1 MKSTVSFI
9 LCVVLL
15 VTVCLPAELIALAD
29 QDVPND
35 TPTENH
41 TITDGQATNGEIY
54 YFDYIKDFQA
64 SKVDD
69 LVLFEGEKRHT
80 KETDLMF
87 TLNFPENAW
96 YNLTIEYIAERD
108 DNGEIGFGLKID
120 GKYPFYEARRFTIPR
135 LYKDEGAVRKDGIGN
150 EFTPIQSEEYI
161 KQTVK
166 LANYSSFDTDATK
179 FYFSKGT
186 HSLIFTEFSSA
197 VKFYKIS
204 LTEIEET
211 KNYGEILEK
220 NKDNKKCEE
229 YEGNEILLEGEN
241 AIYKSESDLIA
252 KADNSSPAVYPSD
265 PFKQRV
271 NFIGSNWSDTGEKI
285 TWNINVPKTALYSL
299 SFHYRQSYILNGN
312 SYRSLEI
319 DGKVPFR
326 EAESIAFPYGSGWKC
341 KTFSDENDNPF
352 LIYLTEGSHTVSLC
366 VTLGPMASFCNKLQD
381 TVFEIGEWYRQIVMI
396 TGENPDNN
404 RDYNLFKQIPGL
416 EEGLESIVDS
426 LEELSESHE
435 KISGKRGGSTVSIL
449 NSMKNSI
456 KEMLKYKY
464 KAQRYKSAYYSN
476 YSSISATLYDLMDLP
491 LDIDTIVFSQPNKK
505 IEKGKT
511 SLINKVSYFM
521 QRFLASFVIDYNVI
535 SGTSESEDEITL
547 WINWGRDQAQMLN
560 SLIQSD
566 FAPNSNVGVHV
577 KITNASL
584 VQGVLSGN
592 TPDCVLQ
599 QARSEPVNLAM
610 RNAAYD
616 LKQFSDYSEVVKRFA
631 EGAVIPYEYNGGV
644 YGLPDTQ
651 SFMMMFIRTD
661 IFEEMGLS
669 IPKTWNEFI
678 DVMNILS
685 GNNLQTGLAGNVDTT
700 DTAASAT
707 SICFNLFLAQFGG
720 ELYNRELNATD
731 LLSPEAI
738 SAFEFF
744 TDFFTKY
751 NCPMTYNF
759 YNRFRTGIMPMG
771 IQNYQMYATITAT
784 APEIKNRWTM
794 VPLPNGFSD
803 DDSKEVGISV
813 GTGTACMILKDSN
826 NPEKAW
832 EFLKWWTSDEIQLTY
847 VQSVESVLGVSGRV
861 PTSNLTAASKLLWEG
876 KSFVNLQKQWK
887 KVKEFNEI
895 PGSYYVPRII
905 DQAYWN
911 VVENN
916 ENPKDMLYRWSEVA
930 DNEIAKKINQY
941 Q

>member
-1 MKSTVSFI
+1 M
-9 LCVVLL
+9 
-15 VTVCLPAELIALAD
+15 
-29 QDVPND
+29 
-35 TPTENH
+35 H
-41 TITDGQATNGEIY
+41 
-54 YFDYIKDFQA
+54 
-64 SKVDD
+64 
-69 LVLFEGEKRHT
+69 
-80 KETDLMF
+80 
-87 TLNFPENAW
+87 
-96 YNLTIEYIAERD
+96 
-108 DNGEIGFGLKID
+108 
-120 GKYPFYEARRFTIPR
+120 
-135 LYKDEGAVRKDGIGN
+135 
-150 EFTPIQSEEYI
+150 
-161 KQTVK
+161 
-166 LANYSSFDTDATK
+166 
-179 FYFSKGT
+179 
-186 HSLIFTEFSSA
+186 
-197 VKFYKIS
+197 
-204 LTEIEET
+204 
-211 KNYGEILEK
+211 
-220 NKDNKKCEE
+220 
-229 YEGNEILLEGEN
+229 
-241 AIYKSESDLIA
+241 
-252 KADNSSPAVYPSD
+252 
-265 PFKQRV
+265 
-271 NFIGSNWSDTGEKI
+271 
-285 TWNINVPKTALYSL
+285 
-299 SFHYRQSYILNGN
+299 
-312 SYRSLEI
+312 
-319 DGKVPFR
+319 
-326 EAESIAFPYGSGWKC
+326 
-341 KTFSDENDNPF
+341 
-352 LIYLTEGSHTVSLC
+352 
-366 VTLGPMASFCNKLQD
+366 
-381 TVFEIGEWYRQIVMI
+381 
-396 TGENPDNN
+396 
-404 RDYNLFKQIPGL
+404 
-416 EEGLESIVDS
+416 
-426 LEELSESHE
+426 
-435 KISGKRGGSTVSIL
+435 
-449 NSMKNSI
+449 
-456 KEMLKYKY
+456 
-464 KAQRYKSAYYSN
+464 
-476 YSSISATLYDLMDLP
+476 
-491 LDIDTIVFSQPNKK
+491 
-505 IEKGKT
+505 
-511 SLINKVSYFM
+511 
-521 QRFLASFVIDYNVI
+521 
-535 SGTSESEDEITL
+535 
-547 WINWGRDQAQMLN
+547 
-560 SLIQSD
+560 
-566 FAPNSNVGVHV
+566 
-577 KITNASL
+577 
-584 VQGVLSGN
+584 
-592 TPDCVLQ
+592 
-599 QARSEPVNLAM
+599 
-610 RNAAYD
+610 
-616 LKQFSDYSEVVKRFA
+616 
-631 EGAVIPYEYNGGV
+631 
-644 YGLPDTQ
+644 
-651 SFMMMFIRTD
+651 